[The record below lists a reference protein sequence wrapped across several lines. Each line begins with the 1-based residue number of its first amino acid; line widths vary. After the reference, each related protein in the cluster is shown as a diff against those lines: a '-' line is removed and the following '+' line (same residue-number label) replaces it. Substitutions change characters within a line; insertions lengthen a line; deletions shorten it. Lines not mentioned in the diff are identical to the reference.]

1 MKDNQL
7 IFNFENPNKVVRLES
22 ALLLKVAIDDY
33 TYDPSQFVELQQ
45 TACTSLFNL
54 LTQCEECDTKMRV
67 LYIYSLIL
75 KRQRG
80 LMSISI
86 AQLGN
91 RRFTFVQ
98 NSISR
103 ASSS

>member
-91 RRFTFVQ
+91 
-98 NSISR
+98 
-103 ASSS
+103 